1 MAEKTAVEWLEE
13 VLQRNNGKEFI
24 EMNKSIFKHAKEAE
38 RLQIINCFAESS
50 MAGCVAIGLEV
61 GPKDL
66 KDFEEIGAVYYE
78 ETFKSE

>member
-1 MAEKTAVEWLEE
+1 MAKQTAVEWLLESLE
-13 VLQRNNGKEFI
+13 LIGVLNLVPKSDI
-24 EMNKSIFKHAKEAE
+24 ERAKEME
-38 RLQIINCFAESS
+38 KQQIIDCFAESS

-78 ETFKSE
+78 EEFKS